1 MTPPIDP
8 GFLGLGK
15 VIDWL
20 VMGVT
25 TLAGVAWKLFDRRI
39 KKVEKVAEAALP
51 REEFEAM
58 RQEDRQTL
66 RDDRKEIIDD
76 MKVLASEQRSLR
88 DLMDTKIDGL
98 RKDVNGGFESLRAE
112 MRGRGG
118 L

>member
-15 VIDWL
+15 ALDWA
-20 VMGVT
+20 V
-25 TLAGVAWKLFDRRI
+25 AGLSALLGLAWKLFDRRM

-51 REEFEAM
+51 REEFDAM
-58 RQEDRQTL
+58 RQEDRQAL

-112 MRGRGG
+112 MRGRGN